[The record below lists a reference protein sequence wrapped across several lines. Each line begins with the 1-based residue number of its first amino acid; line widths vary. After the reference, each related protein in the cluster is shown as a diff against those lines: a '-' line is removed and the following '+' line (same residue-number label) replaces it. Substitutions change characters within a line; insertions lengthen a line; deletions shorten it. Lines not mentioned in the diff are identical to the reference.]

1 MGLAAHSL
9 APPPVL
15 RIARLGAW
23 APAAPLE
30 LRSGEMLALRL
41 RSHALRA
48 ALVGGLTGDLPV
60 ERGTVQLLGHDL
72 ATRRHLPRPRHAP
85 LVAFVPA
92 DGGLFANL
100 NAWENIWTPATYH
113 HPDTADELAWR
124 VRRLLATL
132 GVEPGGLMA
141 RRPEEMAPVERRL
154 VAFARAV
161 MLRPELLVVDG
172 LFDDLDAQDVR
183 RSARLFPAFAGALP
197 FRALLALGAIY
208 PEDVRAA
215 GVRVVDIEEPVP

>member
-1 MGLAAHSL
+1 MALTAHTL

-15 RIARLGAW
+15 KIARLGSW
-23 APAAPLE
+23 VPPQPLVLAP
-30 LRSGEMLALRL
+30 GEMLALRI
-41 RSHALRA
+41 RSHATRA
-48 ALVGGLTGDLPV
+48 SLMAWLTGDAPP
-60 ERGTVQLLGHDL
+60 ERGAVQVLGHDL
-72 ATRRHLPRPRHAP
+72 AARRHLARPRQAP
-85 LVAFVPA
+85 AVAFVPA

-132 GVEPGGLMA
+132 GMEPGGLMA

-183 RSARLFPAFAGALP
+183 QSARLFPAFAGALP

-215 GVRVVDIEEPVP
+215 GVRVVDIEEPVQ

>member
-1 MGLAAHSL
+1 MGIAAHSL

-15 RIARLGAW
+15 RITRLRAW
-23 APAAPLE
+23 APATPLE
-30 LRSGEMLALRL
+30 LRPGQMLALRL

-85 LVAFVPA
+85 SVAFVPA

-124 VRRLLATL
+124 VRRLLESL
-132 GVEPGGLMA
+132 GVQPSLLAA
-141 RRPEEMAPVERRL
+141 RRPEEMEPIERRF

-161 MLRPELLVVDG
+161 MLRPELVVVDG
-172 LFDDLDAQDVR
+172 LFEDLDTRDTR
-183 RSARLFPAFAGALP
+183 RAVRLFPAFARALP
-197 FRALLALGAIY
+197 FRALLALGATY
-208 PEDVRAA
+208 PEEVRAA
-215 GVRVVDIEEPVP
+215 GVRLVDIEEPSQ